1 MAAKLGING
10 FGRIGRLAARILAQ
24 GKHDLELEHINSRAD
39 SFQLAHLLKHDSVH
53 RDFDGT
59 VEHEDEALTINGK
72 RVRITRESSPE
83 KIPWSES
90 GVGVVLESTGV
101 FRKREAAAGHLEA
114 GARRVLV
121 SAPAKGEDATFVVGV
136 NHQDFDPDKHFVISN
151 ASCTTNCLA
160 PVVKVLHEAFGLEHG
175 LMTTVHSY
183 TMSQRLLDGS
193 HKKDV
198 RRARA
203 AAMSIVPTT
212 TGAAEAVTE
221 VIPEL
226 KGKLSGMAMRV
237 PTPDVS
243 VVDLVARLGR
253 NLDAQLVNEAFREA
267 AQGGLRGVLAV
278 ADEPLVS
285 VDYTSCPYSA
295 VVDPE
300 LTEMIEGRMVKVI
313 AWYDNEMGFARRLVE
328 LADYIGKHS

>member
-10 FGRIGRLAARILAQ
+10 FGRIGRLATRILAERE
-24 GKHDLELEHINSRAD
+24 HDLELVHINSRAD

-53 RDFDGT
+53 RDFHGT
-59 VEHEDEALTINGK
+59 VEHEDEALTINGR
-72 RVRITRESSPE
+72 RVRVSRESQPAE
-83 KIPWSES
+83 IPWAES
-90 GVGVVLESTGV
+90 GAGVVLESTGV
-101 FRKREAAAGHLEA
+101 FRQRQAAAGHLEA
-114 GARRVLV
+114 GAKRVLV

-136 NHQDFDPDKHFVISN
+136 NHTDFDPDKHFVISN

-160 PVVKVLHEAFGLEHG
+160 PVAKVLHQAFGLEHG

-243 VVDLVARLGR
+243 VVDLVVRLGR
-253 NLDAQLVNEAFREA
+253 EVEAEEVNDAFRRAGEGELAGILSVA
-267 AQGGLRGVLAV
+267 A
-278 ADEPLVS
+278 EPLVS

-300 LTEMIEGRMVKVI
+300 LTEVIDRRMVKVI
-313 AWYDNEMGFARRLVE
+313 AWYDNEMGFAHRLVD
-328 LADYIGKHS
+328 LADYIGRHA